1 MTIIGII
8 IAFIIGLIFTLWLA
22 SRQSGYKP
30 MFAAQPQR
38 QSLRQSKLL
47 AVWGIVGGM
56 VVIGAGL
63 IGYVGYALWFETDP
77 TATIPQNE
85 TPNSQTQARLL
96 IPSLGVNQKIVT
108 VSIVKNEW
116 DIARLGEN
124 IGWLETTGDNPNS
137 NLAMAF
143 IGHVTVSRIQQ
154 GPFANLWT
162 IKPLGEII
170 YRKGGVDF
178 VYVVQNMMPAKP
190 NEVGKLF
197 QKSKE
202 HLLLVTCTD
211 YNFITEK
218 YDGRLIV
225 DAVLVQRKITSAQTS
240 N

>member
-1 MTIIGII
+1 MTIVGII

-30 MFAAQPQR
+30 MFATSLHRPP
-38 QSLRQSKLL
+38 LRQSKLL
-47 AVWGIVGGM
+47 AAWGIVGGM
-56 VVIGAGL
+56 VVIGMGL
-63 IGYVGYALWFETDP
+63 IGYVGYTLWFEANP
-77 TATIPQNE
+77 TTPIIENE
-85 TPNSQTQARLL
+85 TPNPQTQARLL
-96 IPSLGVNQKIVT
+96 IPALGVNQKIVS
-108 VSIVKNEW
+108 VSIVNNEW

-124 IGWLETTGDNPNS
+124 IGWLETTGDNPSS

-178 VYVVQNMMPAKP
+178 TYAVQSVAPAKP
-190 NEVGKLF
+190 NEVNKLF
-197 QKSKE
+197 QRSKE

-211 YNFITEK
+211 YNFATEK

-225 DAVLVQRKITSAQTS
+225 DAVLVQRKIAPTQRS